1 MGGSQSIFSRGEHE
15 LLKSWAKSHNIV
27 AKINY
32 IISKTNSLS
41 RRGIKKYD
49 FRKECLH
56 LVNFLIKQKN
66 ARPNILSEKRWEAL
80 LREYLS
86 TYFNNPSIH
95 GICPFILKEQERELL
110 KLSYKA
116 QDFCKEKNDRLKLL
130 IPYKTENKNSYKC
143 NNDPKCITNFKEY
156 NAWII
161 NTREGFFRNR
171 IFKISQAIP
180 QEIDFSRD
188 ELCDVFN
195 DKTFHE
201 LVIEDLDKNVYIQDS
216 YQGHEIITENVGERN
231 STIDS
236 HTQEYK
242 TAHEDESHSSDT
254 SEQDPV
260 PQSDTSEEQ
269 MLKIQPEDKYLEQN
283 LLLQVLKQLETPQ
296 GTIKPLLEGI
306 YLSLHGNISI
316 TYVSFFLIIFPV
328 VILFFLFIK
337 YASKMMFKQKK
348 KIKRRHLK
356 LMKIVTPSL
365 ADGKSKCL
373 THTHIEDPLY
383 NDEKNAKSVIL
394 REHKMNKNIKTSKRK
409 KDRTKTIIEIHMQ
422 VLEECRNEEWESNKG
437 EFLKICL
444 EVFTNEKYKIYP
456 HLTNEELIME
466 STKRMNDAE
475 LQKLLWNKWVERH
488 GNLLEKLKKEDW
500 FINLKNEWKK
510 EKAYIKKMEELKK
523 KSSNENH
530 NFSFLE
536 REKDIWKQWIFKKGT
551 IIEQYLEQELFKSSE
566 EKLQNMLYK
575 FEIEETINDVTLISI
590 EELQYNKCYQEFYKY
605 VKTKVLAKLCILV
618 FMMVLE
624 ECKKERFIENS
635 ESYFDSSINE
645 WKREANST
653 KVSEIIKSTTNVKGD
668 ISENKENTDHIE
680 ENFRKDIVHWISEE
694 DKYINFIVNNE
705 QVDKSS

>member
-1 MGGSQSIFSRGEHE
+1 FLRGERE
-15 LLKSWAKSHNIV
+15 LLSSWVKSHNIV

-41 RRGIKKYD
+41 RRGIKKED
-49 FRKECLH
+49 FRNECLH
-56 LVNFLIKQKN
+56 LVNFLIKRKN
-66 ARPNILSEKRWEAL
+66 ERPNILSEKRWEAL

-116 QDFCKEKNDRLKLL
+116 QDFCKEKIDRLKFL
-130 IPYKTENKNSYKC
+130 IPYKTENENSYKC
-143 NNDPKCITNFKEY
+143 NNDPKCINNFKEY

-161 NTREGFFRNR
+161 NTREVFFRNG
-171 IFKISQAIP
+171 IFNISQAIP
-180 QEIDFSRD
+180 QKIDFPRD
-188 ELCDVFN
+188 EICDVFK

-201 LVIEDLDKNVYIQDS
+201 LVSEDLDKTVYIQDS
-216 YQGHEIITENVGERN
+216 YQGHEINTENVGERN

-254 SEQDPV
+254 SEEDLV
-260 PQSDTSEEQ
+260 PQSDASEEQ
-269 MLKIQPEDKYLEQN
+269 MSKIQPEDKYLKQN

-296 GTIKPLLEGI
+296 GTIKPFLEGI
-306 YLSLHGNISI
+306 FLSKVNESDLSKHNESTIV
-316 TYVSFFLIIFPV
+316 T
-328 VILFFLFIK
+328 ILV
-337 YASKMMFKQKK
+337 YASRMMFKQKK
-348 KIKRRHLK
+348 KIKIRHLK

-365 ADGKSKCL
+365 SDGKSKCL

-383 NDEKNAKSVIL
+383 NDEKITKNVIL
-394 REHKMNKNIKTSKRK
+394 REHNINKNIKTSKTK

-422 VLEECRNEEWESNKG
+422 VLEECRNEKWESNKG
-437 EFLKICL
+437 EFLKICI

-466 STKRMNDAE
+466 SNKIMNDAE
-475 LQKLLWNKWVERH
+475 LQKLLWNKWVERY
-488 GNLLEKLKKEDW
+488 GIFLEKLKKEDW
-500 FINLKNEWKK
+500 FSNLKNEWKK

-551 IIEQYLEQELFKSSE
+551 IIEHYLEKEWFKSSE

-575 FEIEETINDVTLISI
+575 IEIEEAINDVTLISM
-590 EELQYNKCYQEFYKY
+590 EELQNKKCYQEFYKY
-605 VKTKVLAKLCILV
+605 VKTKVLVKLCILV

-624 ECKKERFIENS
+624 ECKKEHFIESS
-635 ESYFDSSINE
+635 ESYFDSSLKE
-645 WKREANST
+645 WKRETNLT
-653 KVSEIIKSTTNVKGD
+653 KVSEIIKSITNDKGY

-680 ENFRKDIVHWISEE
+680 ENFRKDIADWISEE
-694 DKYINFIVNNE
+694 DKYINFIVNDE
-705 QVDKSS
+705 